1 MCGQIR
7 GQLLGSESLLPAPEY
22 PGNSCLAC
30 HLISFVKIDII
41 AINQQLES
49 TVAAVIVR
57 SLPDETLRALKQRAA
72 KAGRSTEAEIREILS
87 NVVRSPF
94 GMGSALARIG
104 RQLGGMDFEPGQK
117 RGTVRPARL
126 S

>member
-1 MCGQIR
+1 M
-7 GQLLGSESLLPAPEY
+7 
-22 PGNSCLAC
+22 
-30 HLISFVKIDII
+30 
-41 AINQQLES
+41 
-49 TVAAVIVR
+49 AAVIVR

-104 RQLGGMDFEPGQK
+104 QQLAGVDFDPAQK
-117 RGTVRPARL
+117 RSTVRPARL